1 MYSVVLE
8 DHESKDLYIAE
19 VQWEEDE
26 DRILDIVKQLN
37 NEYQEETNEWDDFY
51 VELCNRSWLKIY
63 MATVLSV

>member
-1 MYSVVLE
+1 MYSVILE

-37 NEYQEETNEWDDFY
+37 NEYREETNKWDDFY

>member
-26 DRILDIVKQLN
+26 DRILNVVKQLN
-37 NEYQEETNEWDDFY
+37 DEYREETNEWDDFY
-51 VELCNRSWLKIY
+51 VELGNRTWLKIY